1 MKFQRLAILL
11 ASMCLVVG
19 LEGMMLRTFTSSE
32 ESAAIPTASPEPS
45 DAAPEATFG
54 TQTQIPTPAP
64 TMPGFTSPP
73 VGGGGGGTG
82 TTTTNSNNSGGGN
95 NNSSGGGSTSP
106 TQAPAPTNPPPP
118 TQAPASVTGSGSFS
132 SDTGAGV
139 NMSVSWQAVDLGN
152 GTTRLKITGT
162 VSSWSLQV
170 MSQPISISFS
180 GYSKSLMGSSINY
193 TGNGPS
199 VNNLFSTELDVASG
213 TSGTMSVVWSYNGT
227 YGTGENQVSL
237 PTITASDYVYTN

>member
-1 MKFQRLAILL
+1 MRVQRILL
-11 ASMCLVVG
+11 LLLVLLLVVG
-19 LEGMMLRTFTSSE
+19 LEVTLMSRCSNE
-32 ESAAIPTASPEPS
+32 EADGPGGLVSTVTPSAPPTE
-45 DAAPEATFG
+45 D
-54 TQTQIPTPAP
+54 PTVTP
-64 TMPGFTSPP
+64 TVPPIVVNTPRPGFTSPP
-73 VGGGGGGTG
+73 I
-82 TTTTNSNNSGGGN
+82 
-95 NNSSGGGSTSP
+95 STAPPTRPPTQPPAPTPKPTQPPAP